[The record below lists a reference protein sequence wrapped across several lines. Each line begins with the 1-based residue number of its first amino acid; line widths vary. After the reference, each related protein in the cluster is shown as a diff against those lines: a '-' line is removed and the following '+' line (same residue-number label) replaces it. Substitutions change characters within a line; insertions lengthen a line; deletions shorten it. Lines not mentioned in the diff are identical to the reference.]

1 MLETIDVSDANIHDL
16 LIDSWRS
23 ASRHDNRKQVREL
36 IGNLALVA
44 EQDPESTTFIYR
56 GESECHERV
65 SSGLYRQFHELD
77 EDSFDITEA
86 QDRQLEVARRYARGE
101 VDDHKILAQ
110 IQHRGGK
117 TNLIDFTADLNIA
130 LFFACNYSQDKDGRV
145 IFLHYQYQQ
154 EGDYCIERAI
164 QPSNMADAQ
173 KSYFVTPKR
182 GYIRDEHITIYE
194 IPRELKA
201 GILQHLRN
209 VYGIEPSTVY
219 NDISGLIRD
228 QHLFPDFE
236 ADIYK
241 GEKCFSEKDYGKAIC
256 FYTKGLQH
264 PTVQFMLSQGTVFPK
279 VHRQRGI
286 ANYYAGNC
294 ADALDDLQIFD
305 SHGGDWKEKPEIPQ
319 EIRNWF
325 NENKG
330 ARQKE
335 KERQRESQRAND
347 AGAAAGVH
355 SIWIEAQ
362 DPEGNLV
369 DGARFKLLSEDSYE
383 DIRKIRDGSV
393 QVTIPGECHGSNCL
407 FWFNMD
413 GYRGV
418 NPVQVQLGDSFTE
431 TLKPK
436 ETNPDAL
443 EVTIKVT

>member
-1 MLETIDVSDANIHDL
+1 MNVYINM
-16 LIDSWRS
+16 WRS

-36 IGNLALVA
+36 IDNLALVA
-44 EQDPESTTFIYR
+44 EQDPESTPFIYR

-77 EDSFDITEA
+77 DEFFDITEA
-86 QDRQLEVARRYARGE
+86 QERQLKIARAYANDE
-101 VDDHKILAQ
+101 SDDARILAQ

-117 TNLIDFTADLNIA
+117 TNLIDFTSDLNVA
-130 LFFACNYSQDKDGRV
+130 LFFACNYSQDKNGRV
-145 IFLHYQYQQ
+145 IFFKNQQ
-154 EGDYCIERAI
+154 WADYCIKPAI

-173 KSYFVTPKR
+173 KSLFVDSKK
-182 GYIRDEHITIYE
+182 GYIRDEDITVYE
-194 IPRELKA
+194 IPSELKA
-201 GILQHLRN
+201 DILQHLLY

-219 NDISGLIRD
+219 NDISGFIRD

-236 ADIYK
+236 ADIYA
-241 GEKCFSEKDYGKAIC
+241 GEKYFFEKDYGRAIC
-256 FYTKGLQH
+256 FYTKGLQN
-264 PTVQFMLSQGTVFPK
+264 PTIQFMLSEGTVFPN

-325 NENKG
+325 NKNKG

-335 KERQRESQRAND
+335 KERQRELQRAND
-347 AGAAAGVH
+347 AGAVAGVH

-362 DPEGNLV
+362 DPDGNLV
-369 DGARFKLLSEDSYE
+369 DRARFKLLSEDSYE
-383 DIRKIRDGSV
+383 DCSKIHNGSV
-393 QVTIPGECHGSNCL
+393 QVPIPGECHGSNCL
-407 FWFNMD
+407 FWFNLD

-436 ETNPDAL
+436 ETNPGTP
-443 EVTIKVT
+443 EVTIKVTYKIQEAT